1 MVHFMRRGF
10 ESHTY
15 LQFTPAKPDSFR
27 AECPGFLHEHPKAIH
42 LLVPFTVRTKE
53 PADVFPRR
61 ARLGPPRDITE
72 FASAPFG
79 VARRI
84 PV

>member
-1 MVHFMRRGF
+1 M
-10 ESHTY
+10 
-15 LQFTPAKPDSFR
+15 PDSFR
-27 AECPGFLHEHPKAIH
+27 AECLGFLHEHPKAIH

-61 ARLGPPRDITE
+61 ARLGSSREIAN
-72 FASAPFG
+72 FASEPVG
-79 VARRI
+79 IARRI